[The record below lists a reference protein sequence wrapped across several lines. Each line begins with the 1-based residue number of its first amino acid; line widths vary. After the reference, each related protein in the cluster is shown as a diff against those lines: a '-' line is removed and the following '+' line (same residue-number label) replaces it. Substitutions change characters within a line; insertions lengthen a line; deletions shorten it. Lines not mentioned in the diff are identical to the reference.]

1 MGPLQ
6 GKAIGDSF
14 PMDQNSKTIAGL
26 LRESLGPA
34 QTTYFSFW
42 KSGDLSDRT
51 CAGTLLGGQRGVM
64 LTKAGLPTALFS
76 RVHPG

>member
-14 PMDQNSKTIAGL
+14 PMDQNSKTGIAGQL
-26 LRESLGPA
+26 KLGPT
-34 QTTYFSFW
+34 QTTYFSFS
-42 KSGDLSDRT
+42 KSGDLSDRSG
-51 CAGTLLGGQRGVM
+51 AGTLLGGQRGVM
-64 LTKAGLPTALFS
+64 LTTAGLPTGLFS